1 MKRNRLRDKKWYNN
15 AVAILIGAV
24 GYVALSHIPVINK
37 VLGTF
42 IGYFKPVLLGCVIAY
57 LVHPLASL
65 LERKVFHGIKKDSLR
80 WTLSIFAGMLVV
92 VLLFLGLLQT
102 LIPQLIESISKLMK
116 NMDSYIDALQ
126 GMLENAYLFGM
137 NLGSQTGGLLSSSE
151 DVIDAVS
158 QILQSSM
165 KSILSASA
173 GIGRNIVDWL
183 LAFVLSIYL
192 LGAKDNLKKNSSRLL
207 AALLPENAYR
217 SVMVFLKKCN
227 EILVQYIVFSLIDA
241 VIVGGATAAFML
253 LTRMDYVGLVA
264 VVCGVTNLIPSFGPI
279 IGGAIGA
286 FILLLVNP
294 IHALIFIAFTAV
306 LQLLD
311 GYVIKPK
318 LFGDSLGVSGL
329 LILIAIIV
337 FGNIFGIVG
346 ILLAIPLAAILDFAY
361 EHSLLPFLERRRKML
376 DAPEETMESGS

>member
-361 EHSLLPFLERRRKML
+361 EHSLLPFL
-376 DAPEETMESGS
+376 

>member
-1 MKRNRLRDKKWYNN
+1 MGKIYCDCKWYNN